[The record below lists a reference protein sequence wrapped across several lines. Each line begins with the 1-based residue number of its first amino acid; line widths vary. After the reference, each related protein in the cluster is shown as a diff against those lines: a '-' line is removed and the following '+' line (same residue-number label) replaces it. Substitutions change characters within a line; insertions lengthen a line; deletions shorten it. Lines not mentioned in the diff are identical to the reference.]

1 MANGSFDIIRAKLAT
16 HDQEHLLTFFPE
28 LAPEQQERL
37 GDQLEQ
43 IDFGRLDG
51 LIERHVR
58 RPVEPTVAKDL
69 QPASFYSRDPGDAY
83 DADHY
88 RRVGQDLIRAGKVAA
103 FCVAGGQATRLGWGG
118 PKGTFPA
125 TVVTGKPLFRVL
137 AEQVVATRERYG
149 VVIPLYVMTSPLN
162 DAATRAF
169 MQDNNC
175 FGLLRRN
182 LFMFPQGLVPSFS
195 AETGRLLLA
204 DKGTVATNPD
214 GHGGSLRALAASGAL
229 DDMRARGVE
238 HISYFGVDNPL
249 IKTIDPLFLGL
260 HAEAPDSSAEISSKM
275 VEKTRPEEKV
285 GVFCRADGKTTV
297 VEYIN
302 LPQDLAGKRRDDGRL
317 CFNAGNIANHILSV
331 QFVGELNSGGSFALP
346 LHPALK
352 TVPYVDPDTGRTVE
366 PAEPNAIKL
375 ESFVFDALPLA
386 RSPIVFET
394 SRQEEFAPI
403 KNATGEDSPATS
415 HQLQSDRSG
424 AWLESFGVTIPRDD
438 DGHVAAAIELS
449 PLTVL
454 EREDLARIKLPA
466 EIQRGESV
474 VL

>member
-1 MANGSFDIIRAKLAT
+1 MLRNLSSIREELAA
-16 HDQEHLLTFFPE
+16 HDQQHLLAFYDE

-51 LIERHVR
+51 LIDRHVR
-58 RPVEPTVAKDL
+58 QPAEPTVASDL
-69 QPASFYSRDPGDAY
+69 EPASFYSRDPGDTY

-88 RRVGQDLIRAGKVAA
+88 RRIGQDLIRAGKVAA

-195 AETGRLLLA
+195 AKTGRLLLA

-249 IKTIDPLFLGL
+249 IKAIDPLFLGL

-275 VEKTRPEEKV
+275 VEKTQPDEKV

-331 QFVGELNSGGSFALP
+331 QFVVELNSGGSFALP
-346 LHPALK
+346 FHPALK

-366 PAEPNAIKL
+366 PSEPNAIKL

-415 HQLQSDRSG
+415 HQLQSDRGG

-454 EREDLARIKLPA
+454 EREDLARIKLPT
-466 EIQRGESV
+466 EIKRGESV

>member
-1 MANGSFDIIRAKLAT
+1 MDRLDTLRAKLAT
-16 HDQEHLLTFFPE
+16 HNQQHALTFFGE
-28 LAPEQQERL
+28 LSPDGQERL
-37 GDQLEQ
+37 LDQLEG
-43 IDFGRLDG
+43 IDLARLDG
-51 LIERHVR
+51 VIDRHAR
-58 RPVEPTVAKDL
+58 RPVAPAPPEDL
-69 QPASFYSRDPGDAY
+69 QPAPFYPRDPGDAY

-88 RRVGQDLIRAGKVAA
+88 RRIGQDLIRAGKVAA
-103 FCVAGGQATRLGWGG
+103 FCVAGGQATRLGWSG

-137 AEQVVATRERYG
+137 AEQVVATRDRYG
-149 VVIPLYVMTSPLN
+149 AVVPLYVMTSPLN

-182 LFMFPQGLVPSFS
+182 LFMFPQGLMPSFS

-204 DKGTVATNPD
+204 DKGTVAMNPD

-229 DDMRARGVE
+229 DDMRARGIE
-238 HISYFGVDNPL
+238 FISYFGVDNPL
-249 IKTIDPLFLGL
+249 IKAIDPLFLGL

-275 VEKTRPEEKV
+275 VQKTCPDEKV
-285 GVFCRADGKTTV
+285 GVFCRTGGKTII
-297 VEYIN
+297 VEYIH
-302 LPQDLAGKRRDDGRL
+302 LPPQLAAQRGDDGRL
-317 CFNAGNIANHILSV
+317 SFNAGSIASHLLGV
-331 QFVGELNSGGSFALP
+331 QFVAELNSGGSFALP

-352 TVPYVDPDTGRTVE
+352 TVPYVDPHTATTVT
-366 PAEPNAIKL
+366 PDKPNAIKL

-403 KNATGEDSPATS
+403 KNASGEDSPATS

-424 AWLESFGVTIPRDD
+424 AWLESFGVGIPRDD

-449 PLTVL
+449 PLTAL
-454 EREDLARIKLPA
+454 EREDLARLTLPA
-466 EIQRGESV
+466 EVGRGESI